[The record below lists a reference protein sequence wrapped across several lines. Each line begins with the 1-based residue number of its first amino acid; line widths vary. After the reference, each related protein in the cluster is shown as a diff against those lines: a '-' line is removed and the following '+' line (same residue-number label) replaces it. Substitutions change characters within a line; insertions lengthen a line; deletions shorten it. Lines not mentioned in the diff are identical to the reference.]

1 MLERGHPVHLVFERE
16 EGAPRPFERA
26 WLRRMEAHPRFHS
39 SPSLAWRRDPWFR
52 VARPV
57 RGALDYVYFLQ
68 LGATVSRTSAA
79 RPARA
84 PRTFRL
90 ITAPRDASG
99 RACAGGDGLR
109 LACDRAIP
117 VSKRVQQLVREN
129 DPDVVLV
136 TPHLMPSSTDA
147 HYARSAQATGVP
159 TAICIA
165 ELGQP
170 LEQAAAPGRPR
181 PASRSGTSSQKR
193 GGGRV
198 HGVPADRVV
207 ATGAQCFDHW
217 FGWPPRP
224 REEFCARVGLD
235 PAKPLHPLRRRLAL
249 PRRAMT
255 EAESACMDRRGA
267 REPVPGCGGRRS

>member
-1 MLERGHPVHLVFERE
+1 MRG
-16 EGAPRPFERA
+16 AA
-26 WLRRMEAHPRFHS
+26 T
-39 SPSLAWRRDPWFR
+39 PWFR

-68 LGATVSRTSAA
+68 LGADRVPYLLQRA
-79 RPARA
+79 RRRA

-90 ITAPRDASG
+90 ITRIPGTTSDWA
-99 RACAGGDGLR
+99 LR
-109 LACDRAIP
+109 RWSTLFDWCDRAIP
-117 VSKRVQQLVREN
+117 LSKGVQQLVREN

-159 TAICIA
+159 TAICVPSWDN
-165 ELGQP
+165 L
-170 LEQAAAPGRPR
+170 
-181 PASRSGTSSQKR
+181 SSKQLLRVVPDLVTVWNDVQKDEAIR
-193 GGGRV
+193 L

-224 REEFCARVGLD
+224 REEFCASIGLD
-235 PAKPLHPLRRRLAL
+235 PAKPVHPLHGAARSSRRR
-249 PRRAMT
+249 
-255 EAESACMDRRGA
+255 
-267 REPVPGCGGRRS
+267 